1 MCNCNYC
8 IVIVARVKRSR
19 QVNWTTSCRSH
30 DIDFLRYFNYM
41 YISQFGVWQ
50 LSARTPLVRR
60 LFRCINYLFVPR
72 ELAVA
77 DDWTPGVR
85 ATRRY
90 RMQFIGSNDQNTAP
104 WWPFSEHIGFA
115 FFVTFSFSLLHVLRC
130 TLNWLTANF
139 ERKHVFC
146 IVSSRSVSLCCK

>member
-1 MCNCNYC
+1 
-8 IVIVARVKRSR
+8 
-19 QVNWTTSCRSH
+19 
-30 DIDFLRYFNYM
+30 
-41 YISQFGVWQ
+41 
-50 LSARTPLVRR
+50 VRR

-115 FFVTFSFSLLHVLRC
+115 FFVTFFFFFAPCSTMYIKLVNSQF
-130 TLNWLTANF
+130 
-139 ERKHVFC
+139 
-146 IVSSRSVSLCCK
+146 

>member
-1 MCNCNYC
+1 
-8 IVIVARVKRSR
+8 
-19 QVNWTTSCRSH
+19 
-30 DIDFLRYFNYM
+30 
-41 YISQFGVWQ
+41 
-50 LSARTPLVRR
+50 VRR

-139 ERKHVFC
+139 ERKHVFVSYRLIAC
-146 IVSSRSVSLCCK
+146 HSVANSVSSTQLSHRKRTICNVM